1 MQASREGQSP
11 FNPVGQLV
19 ESLVPS
25 QWPKV
30 VQKVEL
36 HVSLDRSLA
45 ACALVLSFGAAA
57 SGLLWSSGYLLRA
70 IREFRAD
77 PLPRTDERPLV
88 C

>member
-1 MQASREGQSP
+1 MPSGRADSP
-11 FNPVGQLV
+11 SNPVGQLV

-36 HVSLDRSLA
+36 NISLDRPLSV
-45 ACALVLSFGAAA
+45 CALVISFGAAA

-70 IREFRAD
+70 IRDVTSDRGQRD
-77 PLPRTDERPLV
+77 RGGPV
-88 C
+88 